1 MNDNV
6 NLALVFLIGHQM
18 KWLNK
23 IDSFSF
29 VVGRS
34 LLGIYFIG
42 PGLSKIFSYAA
53 TLALMKAKGVPFS
66 SILLPA
72 TIIIQI
78 FGGLLLILGRNL
90 REASLILFG
99 LTITIN
105 IFIHN
110 FWNLSGDPTQ
120 AHEVQNFVKNL
131 AIGAGLLVLATKDK
145 N

>member
-34 LLGIYFIG
+34 LLGIYFIV
-42 PGLSKIFSYAA
+42 PGLSKVFSYAA
-53 TLALMKAKGVPFS
+53 TLALMKVKGVPFS

-90 REASLILFG
+90 REASLILFV

-110 FWNLSGDPTQ
+110 FWTLSGDPTH
-120 AHEVQNFVKNL
+120 AHEVQNFIKNL

>member
-1 MNDNV
+1 
-6 NLALVFLIGHQM
+6 M

-23 IDSFSF
+23 IDRFSF
-29 VVGRS
+29 IVGRS
-34 LLGIYFIG
+34 LLGLYFVA
-42 PGLSKIFSYAA
+42 PGLSKVFSYAA
-53 TLALMKAKGVPFS
+53 TLTLMKIKGVPFS

-72 TIIIQI
+72 TIAIQI

-90 REASLILFG
+90 RTASLILFG

-110 FWNLSGDPTQ
+110 FWALAGDPTQ

-145 N
+145 S

>member
-1 MNDNV
+1 
-6 NLALVFLIGHQM
+6 M

-23 IDSFSF
+23 IDNFSF
-29 VVGRS
+29 IVGRS
-34 LLGIYFIG
+34 LLGMYFIG
-42 PGLSKIFSYAA
+42 PGVSKVFNYAA
-53 TLALMKAKGVPFS
+53 TLALMKVKGVPFS

-110 FWNLSGDPTQ
+110 FWTLSGDPTQ